1 MVCAWPPPPP
11 RCIILIPT
19 VLQDRTGGVDPKHA
33 AAYAGFG
40 AWIRSCYGSPVG
52 TGSLAPGA
60 TSIEVT
66 LSKATAIDRVR
77 MEEDQTKG
85 QLIISCEHTAHHTTP
100 QRSASAVQHDAAA
113 WSYGL

>member
-1 MVCAWPPPPP
+1 M
-11 RCIILIPT
+11 PT

-85 QLIISCEHTAHHTTP
+85 QLIISCELSTHTTP
-100 QRSASAVQHDAAA
+100 QRSTVQHGAAA

>member
-1 MVCAWPPPPP
+1 MASSSP
-11 RCIILIPT
+11 RCITLIST

-85 QLIISCEHTAHHTTP
+85 QLIISCEHTAHTP
-100 QRSASAVQHDAAA
+100 HHSASAAQHGAAA